1 MKLALDSSFHYN
13 GILHKAS
20 VADCPETEVATFL
33 YIKEMGLVHI
43 KSSIMK
49 FLLLVASIMAQ
60 DYTCDQLCTDSSVFM
75 DAEYRNNIQLQ
86 NVLKS

>member
-1 MKLALDSSFHYN
+1 MILSGISHN
-13 GILHKAS
+13 GILNNAI
-20 VADCPETEVATFL
+20 VVDCSETEVATFL
-33 YIKEMGLVHI
+33 YIKEMGLYLL
-43 KSSIMK
+43 KTIMK